1 MLMMKVANVERLAV
15 EMMTICFMPTPA
27 ESKEQ
32 REKRENHDACVA
44 YISQEHC
51 QLKKIYYDGHKKRN
65 EMRFPN
71 LYFTVSWGTWLV
83 FNKECSSFHFY
94 PREFVI
100 DCHSLHQLDQDQN
113 L

>member
-1 MLMMKVANVERLAV
+1 MTVESSSPWNFIRRTLRVIFLMIIELMMKVANVERLAV

-51 QLKKIYYDGHKKRN
+51 QLKKYDDGHKMK
-65 EMRFPN
+65 
-71 LYFTVSWGTWLV
+71 
-83 FNKECSSFHFY
+83 
-94 PREFVI
+94 
-100 DCHSLHQLDQDQN
+100 
-113 L
+113 

>member
-1 MLMMKVANVERLAV
+1 MIVMLMMKVANVERLAV

-51 QLKKIYYDGHKKRN
+51 QLKKNTMMATKK
-65 EMRFPN
+65 
-71 LYFTVSWGTWLV
+71 
-83 FNKECSSFHFY
+83 K
-94 PREFVI
+94 
-100 DCHSLHQLDQDQN
+100 
-113 L
+113 